1 MEDKSELIPAEA
13 AERSGYSP
21 GHIRWLARTGK
32 VASRRIGERVLL
44 IDAASLDAYV
54 FRMRRLGNR
63 KHAPKSD
70 SPPPLLIG
78 MPET

>member
-1 MEDKSELIPAEA
+1 MEEQSELVPAEA

-32 VASRRIGERVLL
+32 VVSRRIGERVLL
-44 IDAASLDAYV
+44 IDAASLDTYV

-63 KHAPKSD
+63 KHAPKSN

-78 MPET
+78 APEQ

>member
-1 MEDKSELIPAEA
+1 MEERPELIPAEA
-13 AERSGYSP
+13 AQRSGYSP

-32 VASRRIGERVLL
+32 VTSRRIGERVLL
-44 IDAASLDAYV
+44 IDAASLDAYAL
-54 FRMRRLGNR
+54 RMRRLGKR
-63 KHAPKSD
+63 KHAPKSH